1 MVSGTEMKALKTV
14 AKTDG
19 KTSTRAVSRQ
29 LGIDPAYARV
39 LCMNLTKGQYLDQE
53 SHGCFMITWKGR
65 KALGWGR
72 EDMQTGL
79 PKPTDKIKLEEFH
92 WRSLSP
98 MSARESRFG
107 SEFRKPGQEEPPWT
121 TMCVSDGSNRSRRQR
136 A

>member
-14 AKTDG
+14 GKENG
-19 KTSTRAVSRQ
+19 KTSTRLVSRQ
-29 LGIDPAYARV
+29 LGIDPAYARI
-39 LCMNLTKGQYLDQE
+39 LCMNLTKGNYLDQE

-72 EDMQTGL
+72 EEMQTGL
-79 PKPTDKIKLEEFH
+79 PKATGRVALEEFH

-98 MSARESRFG
+98 ACAGVSCFG
-107 SEFRKPGQEEPPWT
+107 SEFKKPGQEEPAWT
-121 TMCVSDGSNRSRRQR
+121 TMSVGNGSNRGRRQR